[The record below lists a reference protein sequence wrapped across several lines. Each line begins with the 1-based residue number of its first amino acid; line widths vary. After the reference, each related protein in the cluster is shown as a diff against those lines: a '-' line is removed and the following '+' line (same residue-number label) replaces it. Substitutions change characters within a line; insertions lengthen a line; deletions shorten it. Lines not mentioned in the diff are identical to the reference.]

1 MLGERVAGRIIARK
15 AGEEVMVMV
24 EPSYEIARRGCSRG
38 AAQPRHP
45 EHGPVSRSLPA
56 PRICLRWQRRAIGG
70 PSHRADLDTGVEA
83 GA

>member
-38 AAQPRHP
+38 TAQPRRP
-45 EHGPVSRSLPA
+45 EHGLSA
-56 PRICLRWQRRAIGG
+56 AACLRRGSAFAGRGARLVGHHTG
-70 PSHRADLDTGVEA
+70 PTLTQG
-83 GA
+83 